1 MIATAADA
9 TAVGATAVGAT
20 AVGSMAG
27 LLAGGRG
34 TPAVSDLARGTPFHA
49 RTAPLVR
56 KLQWREWAGYLAAS
70 AYADSWD
77 IEYNAIRQAAALLDV
92 TPLFKYVVRGP
103 DATRLVDRI
112 LTRDATKITVGQVVY
127 ACWCDED
134 GHVIDD
140 GTVARL
146 DETRYRWTAADPNLR
161 WFRMNAAGLD
171 VEVEEVSEAV
181 AALALQGPLSRAVLE
196 AATGGDWTDLRYF
209 RRRAA
214 TIAGVEIDVSRTGY
228 TGDLGYELWIPA
240 ERAVEVWDAL
250 MTAGEPFRIR
260 PIGLQALDV
269 ARLEAGLIL
278 IEVDYTS
285 ARQALIEAQRFDPFE
300 IGLGRLVSFDKAPF
314 VGMRALREVAERGP
328 RRQLVGLELDWEE
341 FEAIHR
347 AAGLVPAV
355 PAATWR
361 SAVPVYDAG
370 SGAQLGKATSGT
382 WSPTR
387 KRNIALGSLTG
398 RSAKPGTRVAVE
410 WTVEAVRQRVSA
422 RIVELPFLDLPRKRA

>member
-1 MIATAADA
+1 MVA
-9 TAVGATAVGAT
+9 TAVAAVSA
-20 AVGSMAG
+20 
-27 LLAGGRG
+27 LLPGGRG
-34 TPAVSDLARGTPFHA
+34 TPALSDLAHGTPFHA

-77 IEYNAIRQAAALLDV
+77 IEYNAIRQAAALIDV
-92 TPLFKYVVRGP
+92 SPLFKYLVRGP

-112 LTRDATKITVGQVVY
+112 LARDATKIAVGQVVY

-146 DETRYRWTAADPNLR
+146 DQTTYRWTAADPNLR

-171 VEVEEVSEAV
+171 VEVEEVSEQL
-181 AALALQGPLSRAVLE
+181 AALALQGPLSRGVLE
-196 AATGGDWTDLRYF
+196 AATGEDWADVHYF
-209 RRRAA
+209 RRRASA
-214 TIAGVEIDVSRTGY
+214 IGGIEVDVSRTGY

-250 MTAGEPFRIR
+250 IAAGEPYRIR
-260 PIGLQALDV
+260 PVGLQALDV
-269 ARLEAGLIL
+269 SRLEAGLIL

-285 ARQALIEAQRFDPFE
+285 ARQAVIAEQRFTPYE
-300 IGLGRLVSFDKAPF
+300 IGLGRLVSLDKAPF
-314 VGMRALREVAERGP
+314 VGMRALRAVAERGP
-328 RRQLVGLELDWEE
+328 RRQLVGLELDWDE

-355 PAATWR
+355 PSATWR
-361 SAVPVYDAG
+361 SAVPVYEVA
-370 SGAQLGKATSGT
+370 SGAQVGKATSGT
-382 WSPTR
+382 WSLTL
-387 KRNIALGSLTG
+387 KRNLALASVDRRHAQL
-398 RSAKPGTRVAVE
+398 GTRLAVE
-410 WTVEAVRQRVSA
+410 WTVEAVRRRVSA
-422 RIVELPFLDLPRKRA
+422 RVGALPFLDLPRKRA

>member
-1 MIATAADA
+1 VIATVAR
-9 TAVGATAVGAT
+9 TV
-20 AVGSMAG
+20 AG
-27 LLAGGRG
+27 LVPGGRG
-34 TPAVSDLARGTPFHA
+34 TPAISDLAHGTPFHA

-77 IEYNAIRQAAALLDV
+77 IEYNAIRQAVGVIDV
-92 TPLFKYVVRGP
+92 SPLYKYSILGP

-112 LTRDATKITVGQVVY
+112 LTRDATKIAVGQVVY

-146 DETRYRWTAADPNLR
+146 DETSYRWTAADPNLR

-171 VEVEEVSEAV
+171 VHMEETSEAI
-181 AALALQGPLSRAVLE
+181 AALALQGPLSRTVLE
-196 AATGGDWTDLRYF
+196 AATGEDWADVRYF
-209 RRRAA
+209 RRRP
-214 TIAGVEIDVSRTGY
+214 TSIADVGIDVSRTGY

-240 ERAVEVWDAL
+240 AEATAVWDAL
-250 MTAGEPFRIR
+250 FEAGAPYGIR
-260 PIGLQALDV
+260 PVGLQALDV

-285 ARQALIEAQRFDPFE
+285 ARQAVVDDQRYDPYE
-300 IGLGRLVSFDKAPF
+300 IGLGKLVNLDKAPF
-314 VGMRALREVAERGP
+314 VGMRAIRDVANRGP
-328 RRQLVGLELDWEE
+328 RRELVGLEVDWDE

-361 SAVPVYDAG
+361 SAVPLYNPG
-370 SGAQLGKATSGT
+370 TGAQVGRATSGT
-382 WSPTR
+382 WSPTL
-387 KRNIALGSLTG
+387 KRNIALGSVAAA
-398 RSAKPGTRVAVE
+398 SARAGTRLQIE
-410 WTVEAVRQRVSA
+410 WTVEAVRRRISA
-422 RIVELPFLDLPRKRA
+422 RVVPLPFLDLPRKRA